1 MAFLSRGSFVRDRD
15 IISSSLCIVVAIL
28 FCIGGLEY
36 GLGSFSNPAP
46 GLYPFILG
54 LIFIAL
60 SMALLFPSLKKKQ
73 DTIKQR
79 FLPPREKAYRLALSL
94 VFLYAYG
101 MAMEPLGYVVTTFFF
116 LVGVLRFVGLQKWWT
131 VLATSFLA
139 TLFSFLLF
147 VTLLKSQLPKGPLG
161 I

>member
-1 MAFLSRGSFVRDRD
+1 MRDRD
-15 IISSSLCIVVAIL
+15 IISSALCIVVAIL
-28 FCIGGLEY
+28 FCAGGLKY
-36 GLGSFSNPAP
+36 GLGSFSRPEP

-54 LIFIAL
+54 LIFIGL
-60 SMALLFPSLKKKQ
+60 SMALLFTSLKKKQ
-73 DTIKQR
+73 DAIRER
-79 FLPPREKAYRLALSL
+79 FFPPREKAYRLVLSL

-101 MAMEPLGYVVTTFFF
+101 MAMDQLGYVVTTFFF
-116 LVGVLRFVGLQKWWT
+116 LVGVLRFVGLQKWKT
-131 VLATSFLA
+131 VLTTSFLA